1 MKWGLD
7 DKVIQELINEFKKVP
22 QVDEVILYGS
32 RVKGTFREG
41 SDIDLTLK
49 GNELSLAIL
58 SRIETQ
64 LDQLMLPYK
73 IDISLFSNLQNED
86 LIDHITR
93 VGVVLYKKN

>member
-49 GNELSLAIL
+49 GNELNLAIL

>member
-49 GNELSLAIL
+49 GNELNLAIL

-73 IDISLFSNLQNED
+73 IDISLFSNLQNVD